1 MVTAKKKKAKKS
13 VAEGVAH
20 IHATFNNTI
29 ITITEERAIQFL
41 GLLLVVQDLE
51 VQEKAHLLQL
61 R

>member
-29 ITITEERAIQFL
+29 LPLRIERAIQFL